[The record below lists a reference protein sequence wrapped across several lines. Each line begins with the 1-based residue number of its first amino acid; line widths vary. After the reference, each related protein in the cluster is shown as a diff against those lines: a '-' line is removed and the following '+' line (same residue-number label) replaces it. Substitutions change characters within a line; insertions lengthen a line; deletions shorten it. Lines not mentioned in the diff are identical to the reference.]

1 MFIKPVLQADECLS
15 YTFSGKQEF
24 DGVEDIFIVSVTL
37 DNINAVPN
45 YYEAIHKEIRD
56 KKKCEQV
63 HYYFNFSIEEY
74 EMLLFLIEKGTDI
87 FPILREYFTGNVLE
101 PFSNYLR
108 SKVPGIDMTT
118 FMKRTYTEATE
129 KMKTILW

>member
-1 MFIKPVLQADECLS
+1 M
-15 YTFSGKQEF
+15 
-24 DGVEDIFIVSVTL
+24 

-45 YYEAIHKEIRD
+45 YYEGIHKEINK

-74 EMLLFLIEKGTDI
+74 EMLLYLIENEIDI
-87 FPILREYFTGNVLE
+87 FPILRGYFTGNVLE

-108 SKVPGIDMTT
+108 SKVPDIDMTT